1 VSLDP
6 ERLAAE
12 RERLAP
18 AFAYVDRHADVF
30 VERLQRLARMP
41 SVSAHLQSLPETAKL
56 VEELARDVGV
66 ETEQIPLDGGPPL
79 VYGKIVGT
87 GPRTLQLYN
96 HYDVQPED
104 PLDLWHSDPWAA
116 ELRDGRVW
124 GRGVSDNKGNL
135 VARLC
140 AMEAYQQAIGKLP
153 LTVSLLYEGEE
164 EVGSPHL
171 HQFTNTPRGRDLVT
185 VDGCVWEGG
194 STDSSGRPV
203 LGLGCKGDVY
213 VELRTRSA
221 GIDLHS
227 SWASVVPNAAWRLT
241 WALATLK
248 DPNTHRCL
256 IPGFY
261 DRVQPPSARSLELA
275 DREPLSLDELSTLF
289 GVESLMNDW
298 DGGEAR
304 RHYLFDPTC
313 TISGLTSGYQGPGSK
328 TVLPAEA
335 TAKVDFRLVPDQD
348 PVEIIRLL
356 RRHLDAH
363 GFRDV
368 EIVEI
373 EGEGERAS
381 RTDPDHPF
389 VGIVADTARLITGQ
403 EPIIMPTM
411 AGTGPQHVLCGQF
424 GVPAVSTGIGN
435 PQSNAHA
442 PNENIVVADYLQGI
456 KHMVLLFDRF
466 GRSGAVS
473 SAPGAAS

>member
-1 VSLDP
+1 MSLD
-6 ERLAAE
+6 EQSLAEE

-18 AFAYVDRHADVF
+18 AFEYVDRHVEPF
-30 VERLQRLARMP
+30 VERLQRLARLP
-41 SVSAHLQSLPETAKL
+41 SVSAHAQRLPETADL
-56 VEELARDVGV
+56 VEELARDVGA

-79 VYGKIVGT
+79 VYGKIAGT
-87 GPRTLQLYN
+87 GRRTLQLYN

-104 PLDLWHSDPWAA
+104 PLDLWHSDPFAA

-140 AMEAYQQAIGKLP
+140 ALEAYQQTLGPLP
-153 LTVSLLYEGEE
+153 LTVTLLYEGEE
-164 EVGSPHL
+164 EIGSPHL
-171 HQFTNTPRGRDLVT
+171 HQFTNSERGRPMVT

-213 VELRTRSA
+213 VELRARSA

-248 DPNTHRCL
+248 DPTTHRCL

-261 DRVQPPSARSLELA
+261 DRVLPPSARSLELA
-275 DREPLSLDELSTLF
+275 DREPLSLDELNRLF
-289 GVESLMNDW
+289 GVRELMHDW

-335 TAKVDFRLVPDQD
+335 TAKVDFRLVPDQE
-348 PVEIIRLL
+348 PAEIIRLL
-356 RRHLDAH
+356 RRHLDAQ
-363 GFRDV
+363 GYVDV

-389 VGIVADTARLITGQ
+389 VGVVADTARLIYGK
-403 EPIIMPTM
+403 EPLLMPTM

-424 GVPAVSTGIGN
+424 GVPAVSAGIGN
-435 PQSNAHA
+435 PRSNAHA
-442 PNENIVVADYLQGI
+442 PNENIVVADYVQGI
-456 KHMVLLFDRF
+456 KHMILLFDRF
-466 GRSGAVS
+466 GRSAPDAGAVR
-473 SAPGAAS
+473 